1 MKQNVLY
8 VQQLGA
14 LYWDKFCALFVL
26 LVLLI
31 AALLYY
37 LLL

>member
-14 LYWDKFCALFVL
+14 LYWDKFWALFVL

-37 LLL
+37 ILL